1 VVKSV
6 ASQAAPSAAAL
17 LARARELHPI
27 IAAEGPRSEEA
38 GRLTGETVAAMRGG
52 ADLFSLL
59 IPECF
64 GGAEAST
71 TDALRVIEAVSYAD
85 GSTGWVLMAAQCCTG
100 MAAAYLGRD
109 GAAEVFGKGIPIIC
123 GQGAANGKAV
133 VDGNGY
139 RLTGHWSYGSG
150 VLHSDYTHSG
160 AIVYENCE
168 PRPSPDG
175 HGPEILTF
183 IVPTR
188 EAEMKGN
195 WDVMGLRATGS
206 VDYAMTDVFV
216 PAEFTHPP
224 HASDPVQGGNTF
236 SIGII
241 GMTALGHTGWIMGVG
256 RRALDEVAAQARQ
269 HRPGRGHLPGLADSM
284 TFHEAYGRAEAR
296 YRASRALIYETWGDI
311 QANLDAGGK
320 MTTRQTTLMRLA
332 LNHATSEIAEVV
344 AWCYKT
350 GGGTALRASALQR
363 CFRDTYSGTQHFLT
377 TDVFL
382 RESGRELAG
391 LAPGEHWTLLSLA
404 K

>member
-6 ASQAAPSAAAL
+6 ALHSAPSAAEL

-85 GSTGWVLMAAQCCTG
+85 GSAGWVLMAAQCCTG

-160 AIVYENCE
+160 AIVYEKKSRRRGSDWAPSSSMALMMNVWKSDAVGGSV
-168 PRPSPDG
+168 PR
-175 HGPEILTF
+175 
-183 IVPTR
+183 
-188 EAEMKGN
+188 
-195 WDVMGLRATGS
+195 TGS
-206 VDYAMTDVFV
+206 GSEARKNIVSSLRSERIQTVS
-216 PAEFTHPP
+216 P
-224 HASDPVQGGNTF
+224 
-236 SIGII
+236 
-241 GMTALGHTGWIMGVG
+241 GVG
-256 RRALDEVAAQARQ
+256 STV
-269 HRPGRGHLPGLADSM
+269 
-284 TFHEAYGRAEAR
+284 
-296 YRASRALIYETWGDI
+296 
-311 QANLDAGGK
+311 
-320 MTTRQTTLMRLA
+320 
-332 LNHATSEIAEVV
+332 
-344 AWCYKT
+344 
-350 GGGTALRASALQR
+350 
-363 CFRDTYSGTQHFLT
+363 
-377 TDVFL
+377 
-382 RESGRELAG
+382 
-391 LAPGEHWTLLSLA
+391 
-404 K
+404 